1 MPRGDNSG
9 NGSGGQPGYKRAP
22 VALVGATATGKSE
35 IAMALA
41 RLDDSIELVSIDSMQ
56 VYRGMDIGTAK
67 PSSVDQ
73 AEVTHHLI
81 DLCDPA
87 EEMSIVEFTEAYDR
101 TLTDI
106 RARGGE
112 PLLVGGT
119 GLYLRAVLDRLTPPR
134 RYPDVVAELERETG
148 TERLHAQL
156 AVLDPVGAAKME
168 PTNRRRV
175 IRALSVTIGS
185 GRPFSSHGPGL
196 DYYPPIAVRLVGI
209 DVDREL
215 LDERIRRRYES
226 QMEAGFLEE
235 VRALAGA
242 PRGFGRT
249 ARQALGYKE
258 LLSHLGGAVSLEQ
271 AIDEAATRTRRFARR
286 QQRWFRRDPRIEWI
300 THDGN
305 TGAAVAQIV
314 SGFYEKLPA
323 P

>member
-185 GRPFSSHGPGL
+185 GAALQLTWSRP
-196 DYYPPIAVRLVGI
+196 
-209 DVDREL
+209 
-215 LDERIRRRYES
+215 
-226 QMEAGFLEE
+226 
-235 VRALAGA
+235 
-242 PRGFGRT
+242 
-249 ARQALGYKE
+249 
-258 LLSHLGGAVSLEQ
+258 
-271 AIDEAATRTRRFARR
+271 
-286 QQRWFRRDPRIEWI
+286 
-300 THDGN
+300 
-305 TGAAVAQIV
+305 
-314 SGFYEKLPA
+314 
-323 P
+323 